1 MPDAA
6 ALAQHV
12 PLLRDLEPDALQR
25 LAEAAQLVRLS
36 PGAVVFRPGDAC
48 RTFLIVV
55 SGTVRVQLV
64 TEGGHE
70 IVLYRLT
77 AGDGCV
83 LTTACLLAG
92 VDYAAEAVV
101 ESPTEALAL
110 PRPAFEALL
119 ADSARFRHLVFAA
132 FGDRLREMLLLVAEV
147 AFRRLDARLAA
158 WLLQAARDGQV
169 RATHHAIAVELGT
182 AREVVSRVLKELE
195 RRGLVRLGRGALT
208 ILRADELRRLAARA
222 A

>member
-1 MPDAA
+1 MVAAA
-6 ALAQHV
+6 ALAQRI
-12 PLLRDLEPDALQR
+12 PLLRELEPDALRR
-25 LAEAAQLVRLS
+25 LADAAQLVRFP
-36 PGAVVFRPGDAC
+36 PGTVLFRPGEAC

-55 SGTVRVQLV
+55 AGTVRVQLV

-70 IVLYRLT
+70 IVLYRLA

-92 VDYAAEAVV
+92 VDYVAEAVA

-119 ADSARFRHLVFAA
+119 ADSARFRQLVFTA

-147 AFRRLDARLAA
+147 AFRRLDARLAG
-158 WLLQAARDGQV
+158 WLLQASRDGEV
-169 RATHHAIAVELGT
+169 RATHQAIAVELGT

-195 RRGLVRLGRGALT
+195 RRGLVRLGRRSLT
-208 ILRADELRRLAARA
+208 ILRADALRHLAARA